1 MEYKL
6 IESPE
11 IKSDDAP
18 ITKILLNR
26 GLKREEI
33 SKYLFPRDTF
43 ILPPEDLDNMRE
55 GAELLAKHIAMRSQT
70 LVVVD
75 SDQDGYASA
84 ALLLNYLHRLV
95 PAYVENCVRYV
106 LHEKKAHGIIEEAV
120 TDDIQF
126 LIVPDAASNECEIVS
141 KLKNQGIET
150 LILDHHETD
159 TPATDAVIINP
170 MICKY
175 PNKFLCGGGVV
186 YKFCKYLDKFFDVF
200 IANDYIDLAGI
211 SEISDI
217 MDVRPLENRA
227 IISEGI
233 DNIRNPFITTMAE
246 RNAYSLGSEITP
258 FGIAFYI
265 VPFVN
270 AVTRVGTMEEKR
282 LIFES
287 FLEYKAYDMIPSTKR
302 GCKGQF
308 ETLVEQATRTANNV
322 KNRQKRLRDSATEK
336 IESIII
342 EQDLLE
348 NKLIIVCLKEGEMER
363 GLTGLVATRIAEQY
377 QHPTL
382 ILHETY
388 DEEGAL
394 VWSGSGRGINNAG
407 FDNFRGFLLE
417 SGLVVFAAGH
427 AQAFGA
433 AIRNDKLD
441 EFIDYSNRALA
452 NYEFSSTYRV
462 DFIYDRTSLDPED
475 ILGIAEY
482 KELWGH
488 GVEEPLIVV
497 TNVEVTLN
505 TVQLMSPDRN
515 PTLKISMSNGTNFI
529 KFRTTQEEY
538 EELIKDLTPFTSKI
552 ITIVGK
558 CEKNEWNGRIN
569 PQIIIEEYEI
579 ESVGYN
585 F

>member
-6 IESPE
+6 IQSSKIEE
-11 IKSDDAP
+11 DDAP

-26 GLKREEI
+26 GIEREDI
-33 SKYLFPRDTF
+33 MKYLNPLDEY
-43 ILPPEDLDNMRE
+43 ILPPEDLYNMRA
-55 GAELLAKHIAMRSQT
+55 GAELLAKHIAMQSQT

-106 LHEKKAHGIIEEAV
+106 LHEKKAHGIIEEAI

-126 LIVPDAASNECEIVS
+126 LIVPDAASNEREIVS
-141 KLKNQGIET
+141 KLKGQGIET
-150 LILDHHETD
+150 LILDHHHTD

-170 MICKY
+170 MICGY

-186 YKFCKYLDKFFDVF
+186 YKFVKYLDDFFNVA
-200 IANDYIDLAGI
+200 IADDYIDLAGL
-211 SEISDI
+211 SEIGDI
-217 MDVRPLENRA
+217 MDVRPLENRV
-227 IISEGI
+227 IISKGI
-233 DNIRNPFITTMAE
+233 DNIRNPFISTMAE

-270 AVTRVGTMEEKR
+270 AVTRVGTMEEKK

-287 FLEYKAYDMIPSTKR
+287 FLEYKAYNKIPSTKR

-308 ETLVEQATRTANNV
+308 ETLVEQAVRTATNV
-322 KNRQKRLRDSATEK
+322 KNRQKRLRDEATEK
-336 IESIII
+336 IEAAILERS
-342 EQDLLE
+342 LLD
-348 NKLIIVCLKEGEMER
+348 NKLIIICLSEGEMVR
-363 GLTGLVATRIAEQY
+363 GLTGLVATQIANKY

-388 DEEGAL
+388 DGDKL
-394 VWSGSGRGINNAG
+394 VWSGSGRGVNNVG
-407 FDNFRGFLLE
+407 FDDFRGFLAD
-417 SGLVVFAAGH
+417 SGLMVFAQGH

-433 AIRNDKLD
+433 AIEDINLDKLI
-441 EFIDYSNRALA
+441 EYSNSALA
-452 NYEFSSTYRV
+452 NYKFDATYRV
-462 DFIYDRTSLDPED
+462 DFITSTIDLDPDD
-475 ILGIAEY
+475 ILEIASY
-482 KELWGH
+482 AELWGH
-488 GVEEPLIVV
+488 GVEEPLIAIEKVSI
-497 TNVEVTLN
+497 TKNN
-505 TVQLMSPDRN
+505 VQLMAPDRN
-515 PTLKISMSNGTNFI
+515 PTLKISMPNGTNFI
-529 KFRTTQEEY
+529 KFRTSTEEY
-538 EELIKDLTPFTSKI
+538 ESIINGMTDYTSKVLTI
-552 ITIVGK
+552 IGR

-569 PQIIIEEYEI
+569 PQIIIEDYEV

>member
-11 IKSDDAP
+11 IESDDAP

-33 SKYLFPRDTF
+33 SKYLFPKDTF

-141 KLKNQGIET
+141 RLKNQGIET

-186 YKFCKYLDKFFDVF
+186 YKFCKYLDKLFDVF

-348 NKLIIVCLKEGEMER
+348 NKLIIVCLGEGEMER
-363 GLTGLVATRIAEQY
+363 GLTGLVATQIANKY

-382 ILHETY
+382 ILHESY
-388 DEEGAL
+388 DDAGGL
-394 VWSGSGRGINNAG
+394 IWSGSGRGVNNVG
-407 FDNFRGFLLE
+407 FDDFRRFLAD
-417 SGLVVFAAGH
+417 SGLVEYASGH
-427 AQAFGA
+427 PQAFGTSVKDQNLSA
-433 AIRNDKLD
+433 LV
-441 EFIDYSNRALA
+441 EYSNSALA
-452 NYEFSSTYRV
+452 NIQFSATYRV
-462 DFIYDRTSLDPED
+462 DFIYDKSSLEPED
-475 ILGIAEY
+475 ILEIAEY
-482 KELWGH
+482 HHLWAH
-488 GVEEPLIVV
+488 GVEEPLVV
-497 TNVEVTLN
+497 VIGVPVTKN
-505 TVQLMSPDRN
+505 NIQLMSPNRN
-515 PTLKISMSNGTNFI
+515 PTLKISLSNGTNFI
-529 KFRTTQEEY
+529 KFRTSQEEY
-538 EELIKDLTPFTSKI
+538 ESMISGLTDFTSKI
-552 ITIVGK
+552 LTIVGR

-569 PQIIIEEYEI
+569 PQIIIEDYCI

>member
-33 SKYLFPRDTF
+33 SKYLFPKDTF

-55 GAELLAKHIAMRSQT
+55 GAELLAKHIAMQSQT

-141 KLKNQGIET
+141 RLKERGVDT
-150 LILDHHETD
+150 LILDHHHTD

-170 MICKY
+170 MICEY

-186 YKFCKYLDKFFDVF
+186 YKFCKFLDEFFKTD
-200 IANDYIDLAGI
+200 IADDYVDLAGL

-227 IISEGI
+227 MIAKGI
-233 DNIRNPFITTMAE
+233 DNIKNPFIITMAE
-246 RNAYSLGSEITP
+246 RNSFSIGPELTP
-258 FGIAFYI
+258 FGISFYI

-287 FLEYKAYDMIPSTKR
+287 FLEYKAYKEIPSTKR

-308 ETLVEQATRTANNV
+308 ETVVEQAVRTATNV
-322 KNRQKRLRDSATEK
+322 KNRQKKLRDAATEEIERK
-336 IESIII
+336 IL
-342 EQDLLE
+342 EQDLFE
-348 NKLIIVCLKEGEMER
+348 NKLIIVCLPNGAMER
-363 GLTGLVATRIAEQY
+363 GLTGLVATQIANKY

-382 ILHETY
+382 ILHESY
-388 DEEGAL
+388 DDAGGL
-394 VWSGSGRGINNAG
+394 TWSGSGRGVNNVG
-407 FDNFRGFLLE
+407 FDDFRKFLAD
-417 SGLVVFAAGH
+417 SGLVEYASGH
-427 AQAFGA
+427 PQAFGA
-433 AIRNDKLD
+433 SVKDQNLNALI
-441 EFIDYSNRALA
+441 EYSNSALA
-452 NYEFSSTYRV
+452 DIQFSAIYRV
-462 DFIYDRTSLDPED
+462 DFIYDKNSLEPED
-475 ILGIAEY
+475 ILEIAEY
-482 KELWGH
+482 HHLWAH
-488 GVEEPLIVV
+488 GVEEPLVV
-497 TNVEVTLN
+497 VIGVPVTKN
-505 TVQLMSPDRN
+505 NIQLMSPDRN
-515 PTLKISMSNGTNFI
+515 PTLKISLSNGTNFI
-529 KFRTTQEEY
+529 KFRASQEEY
-538 EELIKDLTPFTSKI
+538 ESIISGLTDFTSKI
-552 ITIVGK
+552 LTIVGR

-569 PQIIIEEYEI
+569 PQIIIEDYCI